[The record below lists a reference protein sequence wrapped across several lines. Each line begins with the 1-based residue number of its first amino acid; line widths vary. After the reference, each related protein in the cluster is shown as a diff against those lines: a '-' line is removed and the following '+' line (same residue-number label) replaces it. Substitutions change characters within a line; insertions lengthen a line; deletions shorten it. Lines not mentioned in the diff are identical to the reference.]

1 MPRGSQRYSK
11 GLLFILLLIFLAFL
25 PSSDE
30 LSFGW
35 GGGGGDDDSKAKDVS
50 ADASALRKV
59 NKKHSLQKKFKFHK
73 IERIETE
80 EDDNE
85 DDGEDGDG
93 DDDTNENHAGEEI
106 DDNATNERADDD
118 LNGDDEEEEENDSQ
132 HDRAASL
139 NSENNDDEEVEFQF
153 KKARKAEKK
162 MTHKLSEE
170 TTSKEKSKSFF
181 SNIFGGLFSDEN
193 DEKEKTSRESVER
206 QSKEDTKS
214 NGIIDWLMWLGEKTG
229 RLREATTE
237 SEEENTSA
245 AESSIESWL
254 DYFNR
259 WPFNSLFP
267 IGKPPKPISMP
278 KSSSTKSSRKR
289 ATSAAAGDEAS
300 HEETMSQE
308 SFDTLIR
315 TLPNFVLNPSEISNT
330 ECRQQMQI
338 FERQLRGHKLWTLQ
352 SKSKS
357 NLHSIKLF
365 FVYIL
370 KKIY

>member
-25 PSSDE
+25 PPSEE

-35 GGGGGDDDSKAKDVS
+35 GDGGDDSKAKDVS
-50 ADASALRKV
+50 ADASANLRKV
-59 NKKHSLQKKFKFHK
+59 NKKHTVQKKFKFRK
-73 IERIETE
+73 IERVETDD
-80 EDDNE
+80 DDNE
-85 DDGEDGDG
+85 DDAEDE

-106 DDNATNERADDD
+106 YDNATNERGDD
-118 LNGDDEEEEENDSQ
+118 LNGDDEDDEENESQ
-132 HDRAASL
+132 RDRAASL
-139 NSENNDDEEVEFQF
+139 NSENNDDEEEEFQF

-162 MTHKLSEE
+162 MSFKLSEE
-170 TTSKEKSKSFF
+170 TTSREKSKSFF
-181 SNIFGGLFSDEN
+181 SNIFGGLFSSEN
-193 DEKEKTSRESVER
+193 DEKEKTSRESAER

-229 RLREATTE
+229 RLRETTTE
-237 SEEENTSA
+237 SEEENVSA
-245 AESSIESWL
+245 AESSGESWL

-278 KSSSTKSSRKR
+278 KTSSTKSSRKR
-289 ATSAAAGDEAS
+289 ATSAAADSAGDEGS
-300 HEETMSQE
+300 LEETMSQE

-315 TLPNFVLNPSEISNT
+315 TLPNFVIKPSEVSNA
-330 ECRQQMQI
+330 ECRQQIQI

-352 SKSKS
+352 SKFKS
-357 NLHSIKLF
+357 NLNKLF
-365 FVYIL
+365 LFL
-370 KKIY
+370 F